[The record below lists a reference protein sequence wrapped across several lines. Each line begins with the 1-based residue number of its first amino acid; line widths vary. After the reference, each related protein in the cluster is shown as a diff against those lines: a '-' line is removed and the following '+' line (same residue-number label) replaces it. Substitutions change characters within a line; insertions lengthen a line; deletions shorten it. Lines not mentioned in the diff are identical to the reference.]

1 MKKRQQKTIMTTLL
15 AAACIGITL
24 SGCATDNKNTDSQN
38 AAQEIPAANMQTSEP
53 ASDESV
59 VNETTET
66 TIDEPAVNE
75 TAETTT
81 DEPVVNETAENN
93 SAASSETPAS
103 LTEAQKAAL
112 NSQGLYGQFLS
123 GDIPV
128 TFNSNYTENIYLE
141 PILENGN
148 SYTLTEL
155 GECVSKYYLDSE
167 YTGKKSYDYIQY
179 AYVECPDSAD
189 ENDRNLL
196 VKFVGLSIY
205 SPGDDSYAVFIITEN
220 NGQLYVTDT
229 YECWARSE
237 TTAYANGVLGS
248 WGSNGANDHSY
259 TLSVILSN
267 GQQTTIY
274 DGNILTSDRA
284 GSVGGSIYW
293 DIFKENTYPNLAVYI
308 STIGDEKLCQYDT
321 SYCSEEEKPLC
332 ETYISRCHDEAGINW
347 VTDEELESAIQRQC
361 SALRIDYSITQD
373 REEVMWNNLL

>member
-1 MKKRQQKTIMTTLL
+1 T
-15 AAACIGITL
+15 
-24 SGCATDNKNTDSQN
+24 
-38 AAQEIPAANMQTSEP
+38 
-53 ASDESV
+53 DES
-59 VNETTET
+59 
-66 TIDEPAVNE
+66 IVNE
-75 TAETTT
+75 TAETVT
-81 DEPVVNETAENN
+81 DEPVINETAENN
-93 SAASSETPAS
+93 SDASNKTPTN

-179 AYVECPDSAD
+179 AYVGCPDSAD
-189 ENDRNLL
+189 VNDKNLL

-205 SPGDDSYAVFIITEN
+205 SPGDDSYAVFIITDD
-220 NGQLYVTDT
+220 NGQLYVTDA

-308 STIGDEKLCQYDT
+308 FTIGDEKLYQYDT

-361 SALRIDYSITQD
+361 SALGIDYSITQE
-373 REEVMWNNLL
+373 REEAVWNDLW

>member
-1 MKKRQQKTIMTTLL
+1 MKKMQRKTRITILL
-15 AAACIGITL
+15 AAAFIGITL
-24 SGCATDNKNTDSQN
+24 SGCAADDQNIDNQN
-38 AAQEIPAANMQTSEP
+38 AEQEIPAADMQTPEP
-53 ASDESV
+53 ESDESE
-59 VNETTET
+59 VNKTTET
-66 TIDEPAVNE
+66 TTEESIVNE
-75 TAETTT
+75 SAETVS
-81 DEPVVNETAENN
+81 DELVIAGIAENDPD
-93 SAASSETPAS
+93 ASNETPAS

-123 GDIPV
+123 GDISV

-189 ENDRNLL
+189 VNDRNLL

-205 SPGDDSYAVFIITEN
+205 SPGDASYAVFIITEN

-248 WGSNGANDHSY
+248 GGSGGANYHSY

-274 DGNILTSDRA
+274 DGHILTSWC
-284 GSVGGSIYW
+284 VGDIGGAIYSEV
-293 DIFKENTYPNLAVYI
+293 FNEKTYPNLAVYI
-308 STIGDEKLCQYDT
+308 STIGDEKFYQYDT

-361 SALRIDYSITQD
+361 SALGIDYSITQD
-373 REEVMWNNLL
+373 REEVVWNNLP

>member
-1 MKKRQQKTIMTTLL
+1 MKKTQRKIIMITLL

-24 SGCATDNKNTDSQN
+24 SGCAADGKNTDNLN
-38 AAQEIPAANMQTSEP
+38 AKQEILTADVQTPEP
-53 ASDESV
+53 ALNESV
-59 VNETTET
+59 ANETTET
-66 TIDEPAVNE
+66 TTDESIVNE
-75 TAETTT
+75 TAT

-93 SAASSETPAS
+93 SDTSSETPTS

-148 SYTLTEL
+148 SYTLAEL
-155 GECVSKYYLDSE
+155 GECVSKYYLESE

-179 AYVECPDSAD
+179 AYVGCPDSSD
-189 ENDRNLL
+189 VNDKNLL

-205 SPGDDSYAVFIITEN
+205 SPGDNSYAVFIITEK
-220 NGQLYVTDT
+220 NGQLYVSDT
-229 YECWARSE
+229 YECWARSG
-237 TTAYANGVLGS
+237 TTVYANGVLGS
-248 WGSNGANDHSY
+248 WGTGGANYHTY

-267 GQQTTIY
+267 GKQTTIY
-274 DGNILTSDRA
+274 DDLILTSWCA
-284 GSVGGSIYW
+284 GDIGGAIYS
-293 DIFKENTYPNLAVYI
+293 DVFNENTYPNFAVYV
-308 STIGDEKLCQYDT
+308 STIGDEKFYQYDT

-361 SALRIDYSITQD
+361 SALGIDYSITQEP
-373 REEVMWNNLL
+373 EEVVWNDLR